1 MKTTIESSSS
11 PVTTSRTKTPSR
23 FPFLD
28 LKAQHAS
35 IAEEVSAA
43 VNQVLARQELILG
56 PEVRLFEE
64 EVGETVGAKFCISCG
79 SGSDA
84 LLLAL
89 MALELKPGDEVITTP
104 FTFVATAGSIARTG
118 ATPVFVDIDPHSF
131 NIATDQLASSIT
143 ERTRAIMPVHLFGL
157 PADMA
162 SIMEI
167 AKSFGIAVVEDSAQA
182 IGARYHGRCAGT
194 IGDIGCFSFFPSK
207 NLGGAGDGG
216 MLCTDDRQLAD
227 RARILRVHGSR
238 EKYHYERLGINSR
251 LDTLQAAIL
260 RVKLKYLEAWNA
272 ARSRNA
278 ARYTELIT
286 ESALSDFIVLPA
298 TSSESAHI
306 FNQFVIRARDRDGLR
321 QYLASAGI
329 PTEIYYPVPLHLQP
343 AFAYLGY
350 NISDLPECEL
360 ACKEVLALP
369 VYPEIR
375 DEQIKEVVHTISE
388 FYGSHVAAA
397 A

>member
-1 MKTTIESSSS
+1 MKTSFDSSS
-11 PVTTSRTKTPSR
+11 PATVGRTKTPSR

-43 VNQVLARQELILG
+43 VNQVLAKQELILG

-64 EVGETVGAKFCISCG
+64 EVAAAIGVKFCISCA

-89 MALELKPGDEVITTP
+89 MALGLKPGDEVITTP

-118 ATPVFVDIDPHSF
+118 ATPVFVDIDPHTF
-131 NIATDQLASSIT
+131 NIAADQIASSIT
-143 ERTRAIMPVHLFGL
+143 KRTRAIMPVHLFGL
-157 PADMA
+157 PADMTP
-162 SIMEI
+162 IMEI
-167 AKSFGIAVVEDSAQA
+167 AKSHGVAVVEDSAQA
-182 IGARYHGRCAGT
+182 IGARYCGKCVGT

-216 MLCTDDRQLAD
+216 MLCTDDGSLAD

-238 EKYHYERLGINSR
+238 EKYHYECLGINSR
-251 LDTLQAAIL
+251 LDTLQATIL
-260 RVKLKYLEAWNA
+260 RIKLKHLEDWSV
-272 ARSRNA
+272 ARARNA
-278 ARYTELIT
+278 ARYAELFAASGLR
-286 ESALSDFIVLPA
+286 EFIELPA
-298 TSSESAHI
+298 SPPGSVHVY
-306 FNQFVIRARDRDGLR
+306 NQFVIRARDRDRLR
-321 QYLASAGI
+321 EHLVSSGI

-350 NISDLPECEL
+350 KVSELPECER

-375 DEQIKEVVHTISE
+375 DEQMQEVVHAISQ
-388 FYGSHVAAA
+388 FYESHAAA
-397 A
+397 AA